1 MRETEPKRDHETR
14 CDRQNPRSR
23 PERTH
28 SSAGRCSPSSLQ
40 PVCTQTSADQ
50 TQRVRHQERW
60 VFHDARRAA
69 AFRQAFQW
77 ARIDGVNVL
86 RCEVLSKELGLLTPD
101 IRKWGISS
109 AFGDLTP
116 DWQCMPY
123 EERPIPAP
131 YSNFA
136 ASLVLVKGDR
146 IWVGYRCDMQVT
158 PLTGKFGADVADI
171 DISQPL
177 SAHELSELREAF
189 AEYSVLAI
197 REQDLTI
204 DSFEA
209 FALQLGNWGTPF
221 ITPVDGHPSVL
232 RLLREADEAG
242 PLFGSG
248 WHSDWS
254 FQDQPPSAT
263 LLYGVDI
270 PPAGGD
276 TAFTQQ
282 EQAYDALSD
291 GMKELLEPLHGVHS
305 ARRSYGP
312 SGTFGQR
319 DDRRSMEIIG
329 DESALNA
336 ISPFDSNPS

>member
-1 MRETEPKRDHETR
+1 M
-14 CDRQNPRSR
+14 
-23 PERTH
+23 
-28 SSAGRCSPSSLQ
+28 
-40 PVCTQTSADQ
+40 
-50 TQRVRHQERW
+50 
-60 VFHDARRAA
+60 
-69 AFRQAFQW
+69 
-77 ARIDGVNVL
+77 
-86 RCEVLSKELGLLTPD
+86 
-101 IRKWGISS
+101 
-109 AFGDLTP
+109 
-116 DWQCMPY
+116 
-123 EERPIPAP
+123 
-131 YSNFA
+131 
-136 ASLVLVKGDR
+136 KGHR

-209 FALQLGNWGTPF
+209 FALQLGNFGETPF
-221 ITPVDGHPSVL
+221 ITPVDGHPNVL

-329 DESALNA
+329 DESALETRSHPLIRTHPDTGRKSLFINEVYTIGIEELHHVEASA
-336 ISPFDSNPS
+336 ILNFLFEHCRRIDFPCRVRWQQGTLTMWDNRCVQHYASDNYFGHRREMMRVTLAGETPQ

>member
-1 MRETEPKRDHETR
+1 M
-14 CDRQNPRSR
+14 
-23 PERTH
+23 
-28 SSAGRCSPSSLQ
+28 
-40 PVCTQTSADQ
+40 
-50 TQRVRHQERW
+50 
-60 VFHDARRAA
+60 
-69 AFRQAFQW
+69 
-77 ARIDGVNVL
+77 
-86 RCEVLSKELGLLTPD
+86 
-101 IRKWGISS
+101 
-109 AFGDLTP
+109 
-116 DWQCMPY
+116 
-123 EERPIPAP
+123 
-131 YSNFA
+131 
-136 ASLVLVKGDR
+136 KGDR

-209 FALQLGNWGTPF
+209 FALQLGNFGETPF

-329 DESALNA
+329 DESALETRSHPLIRTHPDTGRKSLLPA
-336 ISPFDSNPS
+336 IFIVDSIFLLMTGPTNSIFLLCKLLVSGNEVNTFFEKYEANLFPNPASIFCS